1 MNRPARPAALSVHQ
15 QHMRKPGA
23 QRGANTDN
31 PLFDLLQAVREA
43 GSSQPRRGAGRVEAA
58 RRQRSPSA
66 PRLAWGR
73 QRRLFARAECRPLCR
88 GQFPCARSARGEF
101 FLRPGLKS
109 HVRPDLHKVGFC
121 RRQQGLMLRPEH
133 ARSVHTLADIAQ
145 QQLRFVPLASE
156 DCFLACLEPSLVT
169 PAVLRLC
176 EVLGSKAWK
185 QMMGA
190 LPGYALGPALG
201 RVPRMTAAL
210 PWWRYRSSTMK
221 MGTGRTTS
229 IMSSG
234 VGSEGLNV
242 LRAADCGG
250 RMGRMGRM
258 GRRRRLAPGRQ
269 VPRYSGRSDAQ
280 TANVGFGP
288 LQSFGEQT

>member
-1 MNRPARPAALSVHQ
+1 
-15 QHMRKPGA
+15 
-23 QRGANTDN
+23 
-31 PLFDLLQAVREA
+31 
-43 GSSQPRRGAGRVEAA
+43 
-58 RRQRSPSA
+58 
-66 PRLAWGR
+66 
-73 QRRLFARAECRPLCR
+73 
-88 GQFPCARSARGEF
+88 
-101 FLRPGLKS
+101 
-109 HVRPDLHKVGFC
+109 
-121 RRQQGLMLRPEH
+121 MLRPEH